1 MQFAVCRFS
10 GGGGCCGGGGG
21 GPFAPHFRNM
31 ASFPQSSFGTCF
43 GFGPQRVAG
52 RDAPATTRG

>member
-10 GGGGCCGGGGG
+10 GGGSGG
-21 GPFAPHFRNM
+21 GPLAPHLRNM

-43 GFGPQRVAG
+43 GFGPHRVAG